1 MEEDY
6 LSVLAHALWGA
17 AGAFV
22 YAGPRLVA
30 CIKTCRSKGTPITE
44 CVGDFVVAILT
55 GAIAGAACGLFVAA
69 HLNQT
74 QDHQVR
80 AVVALT
86 GFFANPVA
94 PGLAKALSAKEI
106 LKDVLQAVLKALG
119 GKA

>member
-1 MEEDY
+1 MGNDY
-6 LSVLAHALWGA
+6 LSILGHALWGS

-30 CIKTCRSKGTPITE
+30 CIKTCRSKGVGISE
-44 CVGDFVVAILT
+44 CVGDFLVAIIT
-55 GAIAGAACGLFVAA
+55 GGIAGAACGLFVAA

-80 AVVALT
+80 AIVALT

-94 PGLAKALSAKEI
+94 PGLAKSLSAKEI

>member
-1 MEEDY
+1 MKEDY

-30 CIKTCRSKGTPITE
+30 CIKTCRGKGVGISE
-44 CVGDFVVAILT
+44 CVGEFIVAMLT
-55 GAIAGAACGLFVAA
+55 GAITGATCGLFVAA

-106 LKDVLQAVLKALG
+106 IKDVLQAVLKALG